1 MNTKAILNHIELW
14 VQKLGSAA
22 ALAKRLNI
30 SDATLSQI
38 RKGTYGADTAKILGE
53 IAAKLD
59 YRAGDWQMVR
69 TTQNYRA
76 IETVVRNA
84 KSESLWLVVSNPAG
98 SGKTAALQD
107 LYNAD
112 TTGSIVFMQ
121 CEEWSARQ
129 FLIELTRRTLGEA
142 ALKGKYQTISELI
155 QKIAT
160 YFNERQF
167 TAPLL
172 IIDEADKLRP
182 AALRT
187 LIPLYNK
194 TEDRLGLVMSGTENL
209 QKEIEAGVRLRR
221 KGYDEIESRLGRT
234 YVKLLGATKQDVQA
248 ICQANGLTSP
258 ERIEQIWE
266 YELEKVEKI
275 VKVKQDG
282 NTYERPTLF
291 AEDLRRLKRIIKR
304 EKLMQQ

>member
-1 MNTKAILNHIELW
+1 
-14 VQKLGSAA
+14 
-22 ALAKRLNI
+22 
-30 SDATLSQI
+30 
-38 RKGTYGADTAKILGE
+38 
-53 IAAKLD
+53 
-59 YRAGDWQMVR
+59 MVR